1 MPDVMCPVMS
11 FWATLIF
18 KRPCV
23 QFLAVWLETIVINFP
38 MALCWQIFSA
48 GRWCS
53 NLCRM
58 MLMSHQEQ
66 AYLATGVSEWSI

>member
-1 MPDVMCPVMS
+1 MCPVMS

-48 GRWCS
+48 GRWYGS
-53 NLCRM
+53 YSGQFLKGSLKSR
-58 MLMSHQEQ
+58 LGII
-66 AYLATGVSEWSI
+66 GVRQPLRG

>member
-1 MPDVMCPVMS
+1 MCPVMS

-23 QFLAVWLETIVINFP
+23 QFLAAWLETIVINFP

-48 GRWCS
+48 GR
-53 NLCRM
+53 
-58 MLMSHQEQ
+58 
-66 AYLATGVSEWSI
+66 

>member
-1 MPDVMCPVMS
+1 MS

-48 GRWCS
+48 GRWYGS
-53 NLCRM
+53 YSGQFLKGSLKSRLRNYKLKQS
-58 MLMSHQEQ
+58 LYH
-66 AYLATGVSEWSI
+66 